1 MALNKMQHL
10 SELFQK
16 RLPPPPNPVQLM
28 CQFEVAVENIV
39 SNQSQIHARVDC
51 LISLLLL

>member
-28 CQFEVAVENIV
+28 FQFEVAVENIV